1 MPLAQD
7 QRATLSI
14 LGYLFYRMG
23 RLDSAAKVFAAIIAL
38 APAEADDETT
48 RRACATLAAI
58 EVERGRG
65 QEALP
70 LLRRVTEGRVLPSR
84 EAVLHLLRARA
95 LWQQERREEA
105 RAAVDDYLYLAGG
118 RALLAAS
125 GKGNPA

>member
-23 RLDSAAKVFAAIIAL
+23 RLDSAAKVFAALVAL
-38 APAEADDETT
+38 APAEADDEIT

-58 EVERGRG
+58 EVEQGRG

-70 LLRRVTEGRVLPSR
+70 LLRRVTEGRILPSR
-84 EAVLHLLRARA
+84 EAALHLLRARA
-95 LWQQERREEA
+95 LWQQGRHEEA
-105 RAAVDDYLYLAGG
+105 RAAADDYLYLAGV
-118 RALLAAS
+118 RALFAAS
-125 GKGNPA
+125 GKGSHT

>member
-23 RLDSAAKVFAAIIAL
+23 RLDSAAKVFAALIAL
-38 APAEADDETT
+38 APAEADDETP

>member
-23 RLDSAAKVFAAIIAL
+23 RLDSAAKVFAALIAL
-38 APAEADDETT
+38 APAEA

>member
-1 MPLAQD
+1 MPLTQD

-23 RLDSAAKVFAAIIAL
+23 RLDSAAKVFAALIAL

-48 RRACATLAAI
+48 RRACATLAAV

-65 QEALP
+65 KEALP
-70 LLRRVTEGRVLPSR
+70 LLRRVMEGRTLPTR
-84 EAVLHLLRARA
+84 EAALHLLRARA
-95 LWQQERREEA
+95 LWQEGRREEA

-118 RALLAAS
+118 RALFAAV
-125 GKGNPA
+125 GKGNLS

>member
-23 RLDSAAKVFAAIIAL
+23 RLDSAAKVFAALIAL

-48 RRACATLAAI
+48 RRACATLASI